1 MAKPCNPRMR
11 SGVASPLATTVTA
24 TLSAVL
30 ATLTSGCISMA
41 PTYERPAA
49 PVASVWTSDVST
61 SPATAAA
68 QPAASLGWREYFAD
82 PQLRGLIETALANNR
97 DLRVALARVE
107 QARAVYG
114 IQRADLLPSL
124 GVGANE
130 TRQRLP
136 RDLSI
141 TGNPYISSQ
150 YQVGLGLST
159 WELDFWGR
167 IRNLK
172 DAALDDYLASDASR
186 RALELSLIS
195 QVAQTWLS
203 LREFD
208 ERIALAQ
215 QTVDSRAE
223 SLRIFTRREQVG
235 ATSKLDLTEVTTL
248 WQQARALVTQLQQ
261 QRAAQAH
268 ALQVLVGAPIDTSPH
283 ALDHTFDD
291 AALMRDLEPGLPS
304 SLLEDRPDI
313 IAAEYQL
320 RAAHANIG
328 AARAAFFP
336 QITLTG
342 SVGTA
347 SSALDGLF
355 KAGSAAWT
363 FTPSI
368 SLPIFQGGRLVNNL
382 DLAEA
387 RRVESVANYEKAIQ
401 GAFRD
406 VADALSAR
414 RWLADQVSILQA
426 TQDAQSERARLA
438 KLRYDHGAAAF
449 LEVLDAQRD
458 LLAIEQ
464 QTVQTRRALLS
475 ARVSL
480 YTALGG
486 GSRLM
491 PAADTPAGPFART
504 PRVIEPSPAG
514 NVAAPGAPGRTSAT
528 RTAQ

>member
-1 MAKPCNPRMR
+1 MAKSCISPMR
-11 SGVASPLATTVTA
+11 SGVANSFAIATIAALVT
-24 TLSAVL
+24 TLL
-30 ATLTSGCISMA
+30 SGCLSMA

-49 PVASVWTSDVST
+49 PVANVWTPDVST

-68 QPAASLGWREYFAD
+68 QPASMLDWREYFAD
-82 PQLRGLIETALANNR
+82 PQLRTLIETALANNR

-107 QARAVYG
+107 QARAAYG
-114 IQRADLLPSL
+114 IQRADLFPSL
-124 GVGANE
+124 GAGASE
-130 TRQRLP
+130 TRQRVP
-136 RDLSI
+136 GDLSL
-141 TGNPYISSQ
+141 TGKPYVSSQ

-167 IRNLK
+167 IRSLK
-172 DAALDDYLASDASR
+172 DAALDEYLASDASR

-203 LREFD
+203 LRELD

-235 ATSKLDLTEVTTL
+235 STSKLDLTEVTTL

-268 ALQVLVGAPIDTSPH
+268 TLQVLVGTPIDTSPL
-283 ALDHTFDD
+283 ALDHTADD
-291 AALMRDLEPGLPS
+291 ARLMRDLQPGLPS

-313 IAAEYQL
+313 MAAEYQL

-355 KAGSAAWT
+355 TAGSAAWA

-368 SLPIFQGGRLVNNL
+368 NIPIFQGGRLVNNL

-387 RRVESVANYEKAIQ
+387 RRVESVANYEKTIQ
-401 GAFRD
+401 EAFRD

-414 RWLADQVSILQA
+414 RWLADQVAILQA
-426 TQDAQSERARLA
+426 TQDAQAERARLA

-475 ARVSL
+475 ARVAL

-491 PAADTPAGPFART
+491 PTADAPGGPFART
-504 PRVIEPSPAG
+504 PRVVEPSPPGAVG
-514 NVAAPGAPGRTSAT
+514 AASPTNAAPAV
-528 RTAQ
+528 Q

>member
-1 MAKPCNPRMR
+1 MAKPCNSRMR
-11 SGVASPLATTVTA
+11 SGVANTFAIAATAALVA
-24 TLSAVL
+24 TLL
-30 ATLTSGCISMA
+30 GDCISMA
-41 PTYERPAA
+41 PTYARPEA
-49 PVASVWTSDVST
+49 PVADVWTPDVSP
-61 SPATAAA
+61 SAATAAA
-68 QPAASLGWREYFAD
+68 QPASALDWREYFAD
-82 PQLRGLIETALANNR
+82 PQLRSLIETALANNR

-107 QARAVYG
+107 QARAAYG
-114 IQRADLLPSL
+114 IQRADLFPSL
-124 GVGANE
+124 GAGASE

-136 RDLSI
+136 RDLSL

-235 ATSKLDLTEVTTL
+235 STSKLDLTEVTTL

-261 QRAAQAH
+261 QRATQAH
-268 ALQVLVGAPIDTSPH
+268 ALQVLVGAPIDTSPL
-283 ALDHTFDD
+283 ALDRTVDD
-291 AALMRDLEPGLPS
+291 ARLMRDLEPGLPS

-368 SLPIFQGGRLVNNL
+368 NIPIFQGGRLVNNL

-387 RRVESVANYEKAIQ
+387 RRVESVANYEKTIQ

-414 RWLADQVSILQA
+414 RWLADQVTILQA
-426 TQDAQSERARLA
+426 TQDAQAERARLA

-491 PAADTPAGPFART
+491 PAAAAPGGPFART
-504 PRVIEPSPAG
+504 PRVVEPSPPDGTGAASPT
-514 NVAAPGAPGRTSAT
+514 NAAPAV
-528 RTAQ
+528 Q

>member
-1 MAKPCNPRMR
+1 MIAAL
-11 SGVASPLATTVTA
+11 VTT
-24 TLSAVL
+24 LL
-30 ATLTSGCISMA
+30 GGCLSMA
-41 PTYERPAA
+41 PPYERPAL
-49 PVASVWTSDVST
+49 PVAGVWPADASM
-61 SPATAAA
+61 SPAATAA
-68 QPAASLGWREYFAD
+68 QPASGLDWREYFAE
-82 PQLRGLIETALANNR
+82 PRLRGLIETALVNNR

-124 GVGANE
+124 GAGANQ

-136 RDLSI
+136 GDLSL
-141 TGNPYISSQ
+141 TGSPYISSQ
-150 YQVGLGLST
+150 YQVGLGMST

-186 RALELSLIS
+186 RALTLSLIS
-195 QVAQTWLS
+195 QIAQTWLS

-235 ATSKLDLTEVTTL
+235 STSKLDLTEVTTL
-248 WQQARALVTQLQQ
+248 WQQARALVAQLQQ

-268 ALQVLVGAPIDTSPH
+268 ALQVLVGAPIDTSPV
-283 ALDHTFDD
+283 ALGTTVDD
-291 AALMRDLEPGLPS
+291 DRLMRDLAPALPS

-363 FTPSI
+363 FAPSL
-368 SLPIFQGGRLVNNL
+368 SVPIFQGGRLANNL

-387 RRVESVANYEKAIQ
+387 QRVESVANYEKTIQ

-414 RWLADQVSILQA
+414 RWLADQVTILQA
-426 TQDAQSERARLA
+426 TQDAQAERARLA

-486 GSRLM
+486 GSRRL
-491 PAADTPAGPFART
+491 PAADAPGRAIGHT
-504 PRVIEPSPAG
+504 PRVVAPSPASAAG
-514 NVAAPGAPGRTSAT
+514 ASGATSPANAAPSVH
-528 RTAQ
+528 